1 MILNFSD
8 AHWNMTKIVC
18 TFKSETKSFQ
28 WYLLHLLHE
37 HIAAAS
43 SCHKFHNCD
52 FAEWQK
58 FRSFFSDQ
66 IQYLHMQFY
75 HFRRIWALKRVSER
89 MWVVG
94 TYFSNDNVVDA
105 DDNDMWSISTLL
117 IYIPLIWDEK
127 QFPLKYSFLWQWFIV
142 NSTLLLM
149 SLSQSRKK
157 HHHNT
162 LNWSDFIWLKR
173 IIVIISVNDDN
184 DKWTYKRW
192 CAMMYFKCGAETSIT

>member
-127 QFPLKYSFLWQWFIV
+127 QFPLKYS
-142 NSTLLLM
+142 T
-149 SLSQSRKK
+149 
-157 HHHNT
+157 
-162 LNWSDFIWLKR
+162 
-173 IIVIISVNDDN
+173 ISYDN
-184 DKWTYKRW
+184 DLL
-192 CAMMYFKCGAETSIT
+192 SIPHSSSCHYLKVEKNIITTHWIDPILFD